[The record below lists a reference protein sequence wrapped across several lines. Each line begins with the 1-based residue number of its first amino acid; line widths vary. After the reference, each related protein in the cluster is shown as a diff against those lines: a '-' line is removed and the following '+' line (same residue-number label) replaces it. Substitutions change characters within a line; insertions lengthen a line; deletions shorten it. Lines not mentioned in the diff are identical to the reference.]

1 MAIGDKGIGLHP
13 AQTGGGGSGVA
24 QVVYWIDYAG
34 GLPGDSIIIDENTEV
49 IPYNNG
55 EYYREIQ
62 SDPYTDKIYQT
73 RVDGVLAT
81 LLATRGEAF

>member
-13 AQTGGGGSGVA
+13 AQTGGGGTEA
-24 QVVYWIDYAG
+24 QVIYWIDYVG
-34 GLPGDSIIIDENTEV
+34 GIPGDSIIVDENTEV

-62 SDPYTDKIYQT
+62 SEPYIDKIYQT
-73 RVDGVLAT
+73 RSDGILAT
-81 LLATRGEAF
+81 LLATRGSAF

>member
-24 QVVYWIDYAG
+24 QVVYWIDYVG
-34 GLPGDSIIIDENTEV
+34 GIPGESIIVDENTEV

-62 SDPYTDKIYQT
+62 SEPYVDRFYKT
-73 RVDGVLAT
+73 RIGEVLGT
-81 LLATRGEAF
+81 LLAERGSAF